1 MAKRKTP
8 KVKDLRPNKIS
19 EEQLG
24 KMRNVVRAIN
34 EGQQQLGIL
43 ESQKH
48 SLLHDVM
55 QLQGVIGKIQ
65 QELKEEY
72 GDIDVN
78 INDGTIKYKDSVG
91 QEVYGGHTI
100 CDIVEEKDKFSVYI
114 RKNKDVMPWKDFN
127 KNMAV
132 SVEYN
137 LEY

>member
-24 KMRNVVRAIN
+24 KMQNVVRAIN

-43 ESQKH
+43 ELQKH

-55 QLQGVIGKIQ
+55 QLQSVIGKIQ

-72 GDIDVN
+72 GNIDVN
-78 INDGTIKYKDSVG
+78 INDGTIKYKEDEQADS
-91 QEVYGGHTI
+91 
-100 CDIVEEKDKFSVYI
+100 
-114 RKNKDVMPWKDFN
+114 
-127 KNMAV
+127 
-132 SVEYN
+132 
-137 LEY
+137 

>member
-8 KVKDLRPNKIS
+8 KVKDLRPDKIS

-24 KMRNVVRAIN
+24 KMQNVVRAIN
-34 EGQQQLGIL
+34 EGQQKLGML

-65 QELKEEY
+65 KELKEEY

-78 INDGTIKYKDSVG
+78 ISDGAIKYREDEQADS
-91 QEVYGGHTI
+91 
-100 CDIVEEKDKFSVYI
+100 
-114 RKNKDVMPWKDFN
+114 
-127 KNMAV
+127 
-132 SVEYN
+132 
-137 LEY
+137 